1 MSYYFFYTKG
11 EIIIIRSELIMATKV
26 DLKKIKKELFN
37 VKVGQFK
44 KVYCDKSYYI
54 ALDGEGDPNNNE
66 DYSNKVG
73 ALYKLAYGVKMVYK
87 KEEKDFVVM
96 PLNGLWWSDNYDDFI
111 DNYKEGWKWTMMIE
125 LPDFVKQENIEKK
138 KEELLKDELG
148 KYIKEIRYMEYTEGD
163 AYETLY
169 VGPYSEEGEVVK
181 MLHNTIKE
189 NGYKLSGKHNEIYLS
204 DPRKTEP
211 SKLKTIIRQPF
222 S

>member
-1 MSYYFFYTKG
+1 
-11 EIIIIRSELIMATKV
+11 MATKV

-54 ALDGEGDPNNNE
+54 ALDGEGDPNN
-66 DYSNKVG
+66 NKVG

-222 S
+222 SK